1 MGIKKIG
8 ILGGT
13 FDPIHLAHLKLATI
27 AIKEYGLNEIIF
39 IPAGNPWMKNNSII
53 TNATHRINMVKIVIE
68 EEPLFKCSSIE
79 ILRTGNTYTIDTL
92 IELGVKQS
100 TNEYY
105 LIMGSDS
112 YKQLHRWKNYQEI
125 LNTVEIIL
133 FQRKGDDFPQ
143 VIDSNIKIIEKEIDN
158 ISSTNI
164 RRKIQNNKSLNGL
177 VPINVEEYI
186 LKNNL
191 YRTTTI

>member
-13 FDPIHLAHLKLATI
+13 FDPIHLAHLKLAII

-39 IPAGNPWMKNNSII
+39 IPAGTPWMKNNSIV
-53 TNATHRINMVKIVIE
+53 TNATHRINMVKLAIE
-68 EEPLFKCSSIE
+68 EEPLFKCSPIE

-100 TNEYY
+100 TNEYH
-105 LIMGSDS
+105 LILGSDS
-112 YKQLHRWKNYQEI
+112 YKQIHRWKNYQEI
-125 LNTVEIIL
+125 LNTVGIIL
-133 FQRKGDDFPQ
+133 FQRKGDDFPK
-143 VIDSNIKIIEKEIDN
+143 VINSNIKIIEKEIDN